1 MVFSDADTVFVY
13 KKEKGMNQDILKADE
28 AAELLRV
35 SKQRIYELA
44 RTNKIPTIR
53 IGERQFRFSRQALER
68 WLENGGNVK
77 RDE

>member
-1 MVFSDADTVFVY
+1 
-13 KKEKGMNQDILKADE
+13 MNQDILIADE
-28 AAELLRV
+28 AAKLLRV
-35 SKQRIYELA
+35 SKQRIYELV

-53 IGERQFRFSRQALER
+53 IGERQFRFSKQALER

>member
-1 MVFSDADTVFVY
+1 MIQ
-13 KKEKGMNQDILKADE
+13 EILLADE
-28 AAELLRV
+28 AAKLLRV

-53 IGERQFRFSRQALER
+53 IGQRQFRFSKLALEN

-77 RDE
+77 SLINSNNND